1 MTTGTNEL
9 LSNLLKL
16 EVQNKRAA
24 RKAVNDGAEL
34 FAKNLKENTPE
45 ETGVLSSSV
54 IVTGFKGANQGLI
67 EKDIG
72 FKRSVGFRVKYPNT
86 GTVYQRPQNFV
97 EKTIKQ
103 STTEVLKIYED
114 SIIKGLKL

>member
-16 EVQNKRAA
+16 EVQNKIVA
-24 RKAVNDGAEL
+24 REAVKKGAEL
-34 FAKNLKENTPE
+34 FAENLQANTPE
-45 ETGVLSSSV
+45 ETGELSDGV
-54 IVTGFKGANQGLI
+54 TVTGFKGANQGLI

-72 FKRSVGFRVKYPNT
+72 FARSVGFRVKYPDT
-86 GTVYQRPQNFV
+86 GTIYQRPQNFV
-97 EKTIKQ
+97 EKTIKH
-103 STTEVLKIYED
+103 STPQVLKIYED